1 MPDQHTIS
9 EDFQETGMK
18 HPISCL
24 AILILLLGLPTATLY
39 SGITYS
45 LVGQASKSVNDY
57 IREGEAL
64 YDTGKYK
71 AALNLFNLAARRHPR
86 SSEVFRQ
93 RARCYSRLNN
103 DSKALQDYSKALSIN
118 PKNAKAWGGRSAV
131 RWRLKKY
138 NEAVKDAENAMHYDP
153 NDRRYPVFK
162 AMALD
167 SLGNYNQAIKTYGVA
182 LNIDPKYVL
191 AWSNRGVSKE
201 RSGDYE
207 GGVKDA
213 SQAIALDPGYSRAY
227 GNRGICR
234 IHLGDLQGAQADLT
248 KCLKT
253 FPDNSLY
260 LANRALTRFKLRDIE
275 GAREDVRRSL
285 KKSPRQKLALEVQS
299 QLIASQTADF
309 EETVPS
315 KTTTKPRTK
324 PQTNQSKSRPT
335 KSRPPAKTSRQ
346 PGPVSPITLTFDMPG
361 RSTWSPPA
369 GRDDPKNWPNRD
381 VLWQTADMPDLE
393 LKGPKPMDIPLYL
406 EFGKLTDVAYAAA
419 ITTAK
424 EAMRLVLGIMT
435 AEETRK
441 FEEKWAPYYDYP
453 TEEIVD
459 YLNKLN
465 PLLVRFLE
473 ARAGYASAAKGMF
486 ISLCEAGMA
495 DGLQN
500 AEALQSSWAAVSF
513 QKTLLD
519 AYEDAMK
526 QAVKD
531 ILALGEMPN
540 PFALRAAHRRR
551 LKEAVEAVRNLE
563 EEEETETGYYYVM
576 KKLET
581 LPSPA
586 ASNKQHSYT
595 FNFQEGL
602 AVGSFNNSST
612 TDTVAPT
619 ESSATVK
626 WEPFPRVVRTTD
638 GELHLK
644 IKTSVSLDTFQWH
657 PQINDDL
664 KRITRTLR
672 QSSARLAIGWEM
684 YSGDVGI
691 AAFPRGDMSA
701 SIDNRHQEGILEP
714 LTTNYYGSSAE
725 KVAIICQAHTPGG
738 KVAFVYHYEF
748 KELTSDQAAILQAE
762 SFDAVEGLKNT
773 EGDLY
778 DISDAQMDE
787 AKTRMFNIQ
796 YQIETAAYFKS
807 RAEQVRRELNKTTDL
822 KARKDLSWQL
832 LAYDA
837 DMHAA
842 EDSRT
847 FLETGQWVRTRTLF
861 DDYNF
866 IRMETLA
873 RETARKAIAA
883 SKRVTSALKIID
895 ILPYPHKTAARKIFE
910 KAYVSTNP
918 TFQREDAMR
927 EANKEIG
934 EMARNY
940 YAIQERKAM
949 DEERFYKYL
958 EWTAQGTKIVSG
970 IVFIGIG
977 GAVVAGAGGTPTMIW
992 AADTLLGA
1000 AYGGATGYAEGG
1012 KDEALKQSLEW
1023 AGTAGFTLSQG
1034 IQGYQETGTISGMVK
1049 RGATALILA
1058 KAMEYGVK
1066 YLRGFGKG
1074 AGNVPPGAPNVNA
1087 DEFRRGL
1094 EHGKQLCRNLE
1105 KAEWELAQAMSQ
1117 GSSQG
1122 TIDKLTQEATD
1133 IAADINASWHAKYFL
1148 KQQGP
1153 SIVGSAYM
1161 NRIEQVYEKMMPE
1174 FLENLEKMGYNTS
1187 QLAFAST
1194 RNAANKHSVSMDLDL
1209 ALRETQDQVI
1219 TKNGKQVNLAK
1230 FREEAQEALNKAYE
1244 KVSRGRSAES
1254 SFLNLTTSKYKEA
1267 FYNNVLLKGGDDIPW
1282 HEVSEYDISQAGD
1295 VLRTKMHEAG
1305 KLPKMEALVEQ
1316 SRAAEKEMRTKF
1328 LPYLRE
1334 KIYKARTGGNPAMA
1348 DKMEKSLKYW
1358 EEIYSYYDMIGRKET
1373 DPSMIWRLTQKV
1385 KHFTGGKAPNQVV
1398 DIMAT
1403 FWEGMAKLTN

>member
-1 MPDQHTIS
+1 
-9 EDFQETGMK
+9 MK
-18 HPISCL
+18 HPISFI
-24 AILILLLGLPTATLY
+24 AIFFILVGLPTMTLY
-39 SGITYS
+39 TGESGAPLFQS
-45 LVGQASKSVNDY
+45 SKSVTDY

-64 YDTGKYK
+64 YDSGKYK
-71 AALNLFNLAARRHPR
+71 EALNVFNLAARRHPR

-103 DSKALQDYSKALSIN
+103 DSKALQDYSMALSIN

-167 SLGNYNQAIKTYGVA
+167 RLGKYGQAIKAYGLA
-182 LNIDPKYVL
+182 LKIDPKYVL
-191 AWSNRGVSKE
+191 AWNNRSASKE

-207 GGVKDA
+207 GGAKDA
-213 SQAIALDPGYSRAY
+213 FRAITLDPGYSRAY

-248 KCLKT
+248 KCLKAY
-253 FPDNSLY
+253 PDNSLF
-260 LANRALTRFKLRDIE
+260 LANRALARFKLRDIE

-285 KKSPRQKLALEVQS
+285 KKSPRQKLALEVQNLLVS
-299 QLIASQTADF
+299 SQTTEF

-324 PQTNQSKSRPT
+324 PQTNPSKSRPAKPEPT
-335 KSRPPAKTSRQ
+335 KSEPPSKTSRQ
-346 PGPVSPITLTFDMPG
+346 PGKPSTIALNFEFPG
-361 RSTWSPPA
+361 QSTWRPPA
-369 GRDDPKNWPNRD
+369 NRDDPKSWPQRD
-381 VLWQTADMPDLE
+381 VLWQTADMPDLK
-393 LKGPKPMDIPLYL
+393 LKGPKPMDIPLHL
-406 EFGKLTDVAYAAA
+406 EFGKLTHVAYAAA

-424 EAMRLVLGIMT
+424 EAMRLVYGMMT
-435 AEETRK
+435 ADETKK
-441 FEEKWAPYYDYP
+441 FEEKWAPYYDCP
-453 TEEIVD
+453 TKEIIE

-473 ARAGYASAAKGMF
+473 ARAGYAAAAKGTF
-486 ISLCEAGMA
+486 IALCEAGMA
-495 DGLQN
+495 DGYED
-500 AEALQSSWAAVSF
+500 AESLESTWDTVSF
-513 QKTLLD
+513 YKTLTE

-526 QAVKD
+526 KAVED

-540 PFALRAAHRRR
+540 PFAVRAAHRRR
-551 LKEAVEAVRNLE
+551 FKEAVDAVQGLEEQE
-563 EEEETETGYYYVM
+563 EEESGYYYVLT
-576 KKLET
+576 KLET
-581 LPSPA
+581 VPA
-586 ASNKQHSYT
+586 PRESSKTHRHT

-602 AVGSFNNSST
+602 AVGSFHNAST
-612 TDTVAPT
+612 TDTVAPL
-619 ESSATVK
+619 ESSGTVK
-626 WEPFPRVVRTTD
+626 WEPFPRVVRTKD

-644 IKTSVSLDTFQWH
+644 IKTSVALDTFQWH
-657 PQINDDL
+657 PKINDDL

-672 QSSARLAIGWEM
+672 PSSASLTIGWEL
-684 YSGDVGI
+684 YSPDVGI
-691 AAFPRGDMSA
+691 AAFPRGGISA
-701 SIDNRHQEGILEP
+701 SIDNRSREGVLEP
-714 LTTNYYGSSAE
+714 LTANYFGSFAKE
-725 KVAIICQAHTPGG
+725 VAIVCQAHVPGG
-738 KVAFVYHYEF
+738 KVAFVYRYEL
-748 KELTSDQAAILQAE
+748 KQLTADQAEILRAE
-762 SFDAVEGLKNT
+762 SFDAIEGLKKT

-778 DISDAQMDE
+778 DISDAQIDD

-807 RAEQVRRELNKTTDL
+807 RVEQI
-822 KARKDLSWQL
+822 RKEMNSTKDWKIRQKLSWQL
-832 LAYDA
+832 MACDA

-842 EDSRT
+842 EDSKT

-866 IRMETLA
+866 KRMGELA

-883 SKRVTSALKIID
+883 SKRVTSAQKLIK

-910 KAYVSTNP
+910 RAYISTNVAY
-918 TFQREDAMR
+918 QREDAMQ
-927 EANKEIG
+927 EANREIG
-934 EMARNY
+934 SMVRGY
-940 YAIQERKAM
+940 YSTQHAEAM
-949 DEERFYKYL
+949 DKERTYKYL
-958 EWTAQGTKIVSG
+958 EWTAQGTKIVAG
-970 IVFIGIG
+970 VVFIGIG
-977 GAVVAGAGGTPTMIW
+977 GAVVAGAGGSSTMIW

-1034 IQGYQETGTISGMVK
+1034 IQGYENTGKVSGMLK
-1049 RGATALILA
+1049 RGATALLLV
-1058 KAMEYGVK
+1058 KGLEYGVK

-1074 AGNVPPGAPNVNA
+1074 AGNVPPGTPNVNTE
-1087 DEFRRGL
+1087 EFKKGL
-1094 EHGKQLCRNLE
+1094 EYGKQLCKNLE
-1105 KAEWELAQAMSQ
+1105 RKEWELAQALSQ

-1122 TIDKLTQEATD
+1122 TINKLTEEATE

-1153 SIVGSAYM
+1153 SIVGSSYI

-1174 FLENLEKMGYNTS
+1174 FMENLEKMGYNTS

-1219 TKNGKQVNLAK
+1219 TKNGKQVSLAK
-1230 FREEAQEALNKAYE
+1230 FQTEAQEALNRAYE
-1244 KVSRGRSAES
+1244 KVSKGRSAEA
-1254 SFLNLTTSKYKEA
+1254 SFLNLTTSKHEEA
-1267 FYNNVLLKGGDDIPW
+1267 FLNTLLLKGGDDIPW
-1282 HEVSEYDISQAGD
+1282 NEVSEFDIAQAGD
-1295 VLRTKMHEAG
+1295 VLRTKMREAG

-1316 SRAAEKEMRTKF
+1316 SRAVEKEMRTKF

-1334 KIYKARTGGNPAMA
+1334 KIYQTRTAGNPAA
-1348 DKMEKSLKYW
+1348 ANKMEKSLKYW
-1358 EEIYSYYDMIGRKET
+1358 EDIYEYYNLIGRKET
-1373 DPSMIWRLTQKV
+1373 DPGTIWRLTQRV
-1385 KHFTGGKAPNQVV
+1385 KHFTGGKAPNEVAE
-1398 DIMAT
+1398 IMAT